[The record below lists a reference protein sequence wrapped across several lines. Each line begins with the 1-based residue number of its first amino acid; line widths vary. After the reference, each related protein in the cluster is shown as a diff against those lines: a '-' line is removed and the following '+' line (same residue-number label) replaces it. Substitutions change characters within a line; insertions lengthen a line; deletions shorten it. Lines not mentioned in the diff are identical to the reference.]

1 MNILLD
7 INEFNLDNIFL
18 MESKE
23 NTIINGKFI
32 KILYSNENFTMNG
45 IYLDF
50 PLVDYERKNFN
61 GKNIL
66 YFDIKRNFDLIS
78 RFSKM
83 ENDIIHFFMKYCDV
97 KKKMINTI
105 ERQLK
110 NGMIK
115 YYNYTI
121 SNKRSFSLETS
132 NNLNRIYLKISG
144 IWETDT
150 DFGITYKFIYY

>member
-23 NTIINGKFI
+23 NTIIKGKFI
-32 KILYSNENFTMNG
+32 KILYSTENFTMNG

-50 PLVDYERKNFN
+50 PLFDYETKNFN

-66 YFDIKRNFDLIS
+66 YFDIGQNFDLIS
-78 RFSKM
+78 QFSKM
-83 ENDIIHFFMKYCDV
+83 ENDIIHFFMKYYNL

-115 YYNYTI
+115 YYNYTT
-121 SNKRSFSLETS
+121 SNKRCYSLETS
-132 NNLNRIYLKISG
+132 KCLNRIYLKISG